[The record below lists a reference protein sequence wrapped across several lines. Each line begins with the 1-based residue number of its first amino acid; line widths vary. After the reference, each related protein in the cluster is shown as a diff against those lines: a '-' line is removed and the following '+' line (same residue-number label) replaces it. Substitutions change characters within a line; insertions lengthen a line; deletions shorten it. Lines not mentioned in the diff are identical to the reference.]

1 VGLRVL
7 GWFKVLLVGLPG
19 IMEIS
24 GAGKQETVSELVER
38 VRSKARAK
46 RTAHLELFRVLRNGT
61 TSNKEESECDGWC
74 PSDVDL
80 DEFGEAGS
88 PNKGMVRCDKAEAAR
103 RHLKGGWN
111 MVSNGLGNRVR
122 NRNACLMDA
131 LFAQIF
137 GSVLPANK
145 EQKVS
150 TCRHKRVPTI
160 YKITSPSGKSYVGQ
174 TVWPTTRMCSHKHSS
189 SKNTILAAAIYKYGW
204 KHMRVQILRGGPNA
218 VGGPVLEAEL
228 DGLETELIARHNT
241 ITPSGYNIQV
251 GGKVAWRGCKG
262 LSRHD
267 ERGPRSEETKQALRN
282 TWEEKR
288 EARLSIMDG
297 EEARRLRNHALKQS
311 ESRRAKQAGVFED
324 GRFKSSAARKATW
337 EAKREAKLAL
347 LPPKEAAKKRAEL
360 ERHRANAMRSYNR
373 KKGRV

>member
-1 VGLRVL
+1 MGDGVQAQPAFRNLAHPAQDTG
-7 GWFKVLLVGLPG
+7 GDEHYLLCPSDMDLDEFEPRY
-19 IMEIS
+19 S
-24 GAGKQETVSELVER
+24 
-38 VRSKARAK
+38 
-46 RTAHLELFRVLRNGT
+46 LELLRVLRNGT
-61 TSNKEESECDGWC
+61 VSNEGC
-74 PSDVDL
+74 
-80 DEFGEAGS
+80 GEQKAAGTGS
-88 PNKGMVRCDKAEAAR
+88 SGENAPNKGMIRGDKAEAAR
-103 RHLKGGWN
+103 GDLQGGWN
-111 MVSNGLGNRVR
+111 KVSNGQGSRVR
-122 NRNACLMDA
+122 NCNACLMDA
-131 LFAQIF
+131 LLAQIF

-150 TCRHKRVPTI
+150 KCRHKRIPTI

-174 TVWPTTRMCSHKHSS
+174 TVWPTTRMCNHKHSG

-204 KHMRVQILRGGPNA
+204 KNMRVQILRGGPNA
-218 VGGPVLEAEL
+218 VGGTVLEAEL

-241 ITPSGYNIQV
+241 ITPAGYNIQV

-282 TWEEKR
+282 TWEAKR
-288 EARLSIMDG
+288 EERLKGMD
-297 EEARRLRNHALKQS
+297 EEQARRLRNYALKQS

-324 GRFKSSAARKATW
+324 GRFKPSAARKATW

-347 LPPKEAAKKRAEL
+347 LPPEEAAKKRARL
-360 ERHRANAMRSYNR
+360 ERCRANAMRSYNR